1 MSRRRDERGSVTL
14 WVLGLCVMLL
24 FVGGLAIDLWRAF
37 SERLA
42 LAHVVDAA
50 AVAGS
55 NAVDTD
61 HFRQTNEIRLDPA
74 LAEQL
79 ASESMDTQVDR
90 RSLVAATARAT
101 PDAVTVTATG
111 RVDFTLL
118 RIFMSDQ
125 DPLTV
130 TVSATADPRTSA

>member
-1 MSRRRDERGSVTL
+1 MTL
-14 WVLGLCVMLL
+14 WILGLCVMLL

-42 LAHVVDAA
+42 LTNMADAA
-50 AVAGS
+50 AIAGS

-61 HFRQTNEIRLDPA
+61 HFRLTGEIRLDPG

-79 ASESMDTQVDR
+79 ARDNLDAQADR
-90 RSLVAATARAT
+90 RALLVANAYAT
-101 PDAVTVTATG
+101 PTEVTVTATG

-118 RIFMSDQ
+118 RIFMDDQ
-125 DPLTV
+125 HPMTV
-130 TVSATADPRTSA
+130 TVSATGDPRRSQ